1 MILSFQLQDDS
12 IDPSTFAVNRPESS
26 DNESDPGT
34 YEEQRIKNIA
44 ARKAKFDELQL
55 KVGLSQKV
63 FNSSIGSLYD
73 VSFQQKFRKW
83 Q

>member
-1 MILSFQLQDDS
+1 MAIAYWNDYFFQLQDDS
-12 IDPSTFAVNRPESS
+12 IDPSEFAVNRPTSS

-55 KVGLSQKV
+55 KVG
-63 FNSSIGSLYD
+63 
-73 VSFQQKFRKW
+73 
-83 Q
+83 